1 MHTQFALHPSPLAP
15 DAMSGYFVT
24 GTDTGVGKTT
34 VAVALIT
41 ALAQEGY
48 RVLGMKPVASGAE
61 MTHEGLRS
69 ADAEALRRAGN
80 VPAGYGDVNPYLF
93 APATAPH
100 LAARAAGVEICIDTI
115 LAHYQRLVTRAR
127 QVVVEGV
134 GGWLVPLNARE
145 TTADLA
151 RALDLP
157 VILVVGLRLGAIN
170 HALLTVESIAAHG
183 CRLAAWVAND
193 VEGDVP
199 GGYIDALRE
208 RIPAPCLGVIAHG
221 MTDREAAKA
230 LNLRRLGL

>member
-1 MHTQFALHPSPLAP
+1 
-15 DAMSGYFVT
+15 MSAVKGWFVA
-24 GTDTGVGKTT
+24 GTDTAVGKTK

-41 ALAQEGY
+41 ALAQEGH
-48 RVLGMKPVASGAE
+48 RVVGMKPVATGGE
-61 MTHEGLRS
+61 MTAAGLRS
-69 ADAEALRRAGN
+69 SDAEALRAASN
-80 VPAGYGDVNPYLF
+80 VPADYSDVNPYIY
-93 APATAPH
+93 AQATAPH
-100 LAARAAGVEICIDTI
+100 LAARAAGVEIRIDTVRDRYGR
-115 LAHYQRLVTRAR
+115 LADRAERL
-127 QVVVEGV
+127 VVEGV

-157 VILVVGLRLGAIN
+157 VILAVGLRLGAIS

-193 VEGDVP
+193 VEGDAP

-208 RIPAPCLGVIAHG
+208 RLPAPCLGVIAHG

-230 LNLRRLGL
+230 LNLRSLGL